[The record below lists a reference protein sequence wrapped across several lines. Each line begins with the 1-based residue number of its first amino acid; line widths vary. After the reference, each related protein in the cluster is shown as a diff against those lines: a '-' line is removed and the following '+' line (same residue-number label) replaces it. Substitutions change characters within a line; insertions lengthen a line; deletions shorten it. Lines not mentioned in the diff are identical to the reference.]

1 MNDEATTIG
10 IIGRLGKLEG
20 LIVGLQSS
28 VTQSQ
33 DQWNLSQ
40 AKVARLEE
48 RLVQLEARQ
57 VTREDLK
64 SLTDKVDKLIT
75 NEAAQSGG
83 ITVANWSIKNIATWA
98 AILISGLALLS
109 SWINRE
115 SIKIEEQQIEQIK

>member
-1 MNDEATTIG
+1 MNGEATTIG

-20 LIVGLQSS
+20 LIVGLQNS

-75 NEAAQSGG
+75 SEAAQSGG

>member
-20 LIVGLQSS
+20 LIVGLQNS

-75 NEAAQSGG
+75 SEAAQSGG

>member
-75 NEAAQSGG
+75 SEAAQSGG